1 MSPPLPIHLPCVLPP
16 LRERHYF
23 PSSSVGRSAS
33 WALVAVAFRP
43 SAPKRRGA
51 PVWALRLP
59 TPYGLRPVPGSRRRS
74 DPRRLRPASHIWGL
88 PCPCAV
94 YSACPRYLDIALR
107 RVATTTAISPHLGLG
122 DISPHL
128 GLNPA
133 QGPLPTHHTSS
144 RSSLTA
150 YDLRR
155 AVPKRRSALVGG
167 RGKRSLFRG
176 WTPRRPKALNRCLGA
191 GTAPGTPSG
200 WNPGHHVS
208 CALPLSVDD

>member
-1 MSPPLPIHLPCVLPP
+1 MGMGLSPPLPILLPCVLPP
-16 LRERHYF
+16 LRERHYL

-43 SAPKRRGA
+43 SASKRRVA

-74 DPRRLRPASHIWGL
+74 DPRRLRPASHIRGS

-94 YSACPRYLDIALR
+94 YRARPCHLDIALR

-122 DISPHL
+122 DISPRL

-144 RSSLTA
+144 RTPEYS
-150 YDLRR
+150 
-155 AVPKRRSALVGG
+155 KIGWI
-167 RGKRSLFRG
+167 LFCTFMSEVLDPFSYINNQTFG
-176 WTPRRPKALNRCLGA
+176 IFKKWDEFFIKH
-191 GTAPGTPSG
+191 S
-200 WNPGHHVS
+200 HKK
-208 CALPLSVDD
+208 